1 MNLLKQML
9 KSYTFLSLA
18 IGLLLCYFRISGLD
32 PQGLVFFVFGLD
44 HILNNL
50 IYAEP
55 FRDMVFNN
63 HIYAFRILTAL
74 IYGIF
79 FDCLRYLIQRYLTP
93 KYAVFFKYLKFSV
106 LILVLISILVLVLI
120 GILVNLSLPII
131 DVGL

>member
-1 MNLLKQML
+1 MNLIKQML

-55 FRDMVFNN
+55 LEIWCLTI
-63 HIYAFRILTAL
+63 IYTHFV
-74 IYGIF
+74 Y
-79 FDCLRYLIQRYLTP
+79 
-93 KYAVFFKYLKFSV
+93 
-106 LILVLISILVLVLI
+106 
-120 GILVNLSLPII
+120 
-131 DVGL
+131 

>member
-79 FDCLRYLIQRYLTP
+79 FDCLRYLIQRYLTL

-106 LILVLISILVLVLI
+106 LILVLI